1 MRSPVNQKHKWY
13 PPTPAQEWR
22 KIQADFEL
30 QVLKD
35 YAKGGDPAAVAEL
48 KRRKDEQSKSE

>member
-1 MRSPVNQKHKWY
+1 MNQKPKWY
-13 PPTPAQEWR
+13 PPTTAQEWR

-35 YAKGGDPAAVAEL
+35 YAMGGDPAAIAEL
-48 KRRKDEQSKSE
+48 KRRKGEPSKNE

>member
-1 MRSPVNQKHKWY
+1 MNQKHKWY
-13 PPTPAQEWR
+13 PPTPTQEWR

-35 YAKGGDPAAVAEL
+35 YAKGGDQQL
-48 KRRKDEQSKSE
+48 

>member
-1 MRSPVNQKHKWY
+1 MSQPRKWY
-13 PPTPAQEWR
+13 PPTPEQEWR
-22 KIQADFEL
+22 KIQAAFEL

-48 KRRKDEQSKSE
+48 KRRKEEQSKSE